1 MELKTVIIVLAVLVI
16 LVLLTSYICYRIAFY
31 VPRKATDTG
40 EMPLPKGRIYEPY
53 YPQMRQWLAELQDIP
68 REEMT
73 ITSFDGLQLF
83 GRFYE
88 FAPGAPVELMIHGYR
103 GTAEGDLCGGVQR
116 CFSLGR
122 SVLLIDQR
130 TSGRSEGHTITFG
143 INESRDCAAW
153 AHHLVK
159 RFGPEIR
166 IIITGISMGAST
178 VLMAAGYEDLPEQ
191 VVGVIADCGFSTARE
206 IIRKVMVD
214 LHFPPRLMYPF
225 VKLGARLFG
234 HFDLEERT
242 ALEAV
247 ERCRLPVFFIH
258 GKDDRFVPYDMT
270 QRCFDACRA
279 PKAFF
284 TVPEAGHGLAYIM
297 DTAGYIRA
305 LTEFSRANDIPI
317 YPAAER
323 G

>member
-1 MELKTVIIVLAVLVI
+1 MN
-16 LVLLTSYICYRIAFY
+16 RIALMALRNFWK
-31 VPRKATDTG
+31 VPGLYGKLCYYAAHTD
-40 EMPLPKGRIYEPY
+40 E
-53 YPQMRQWLAELQDIP
+53 YPEAEK
-68 REEMT
+68 
-73 ITSFDGLQLF
+73 
-83 GRFYE
+83 
-88 FAPGAPVELMIHGYR
+88 
-103 GTAEGDLCGGVQR
+103 
-116 CFSLGR
+116 
-122 SVLLIDQR
+122 
-130 TSGRSEGHTITFG
+130 
-143 INESRDCAAW
+143 W
-153 AHHLVK
+153 AHINKVMNAA
-159 RFGPEIR
+159 
-166 IIITGISMGAST
+166 ITTGNIDLKIT
-178 VLMAAGYEDLPEQ
+178 GYEDLPEQ

-297 DTAGYIRA
+297 DTAGYVRA

-317 YPAAER
+317 YPVIEQ
-323 G
+323 